1 MRWPPRFADEQAR
14 PAEQRAAAVRVLPPV
29 RMKAVYESD
38 SFGDERPVALDDRW
52 HLAVRGDYVILL
64 DGTTCLQLWNA
75 AGQLTRSEG
84 DPLQIAT
91 GCRPVTMRDCGP
103 GADQ

>member
-1 MRWPPRFADEQAR
+1 
-14 PAEQRAAAVRVLPPV
+14 
-29 RMKAVYESD
+29 MKAVYESD

-75 AGQLTRSEG
+75 AGQLTRTEG

-91 GCRPVTMRDCGP
+91 AAGLSRCGDCGP

>member
-1 MRWPPRFADEQAR
+1 
-14 PAEQRAAAVRVLPPV
+14 
-29 RMKAVYESD
+29 MKAVYESD

-75 AGQLTRSEG
+75 AGQLTR
-84 DPLQIAT
+84 PKAIPQIAT
-91 GCRPVTMRDCGP
+91 AAGLSRCGDCGP